1 MVPEATHHC
10 CWAPFF
16 YLYFT
21 ISFSLVWSHSIQ
33 QKPMNVALGL
43 CQFCKLTYAAKL
55 AKSELSLFSQI
66 NGSLFLRQIRCL
78 RKNWGC
84 PAPPAISCLRFPPS
98 TSYSPCCRV
107 GERILRWSI
116 WVQSRNILVFG
127 VQGRWPRARRQLHN
141 AWGNIDVEPIGQIQ
155 LSQDNINHNTHT

>member
-1 MVPEATHHC
+1 MHDIAWYCMVLH
-10 CWAPFF
+10 
-16 YLYFT
+16 YLYLP
-21 ISFSLVWSHSIQ
+21 LVWFDHIQ
-33 QKPMNVALGL
+33 FNRNLWMWLWVCANSAKQ
-43 CQFCKLTYAAKL
+43 TYSAKL
-55 AKSELSLFSQI
+55 AKPELALFSQI
-66 NGSLFLRQIRCL
+66 DGSLFLKQTLCL
-78 RKNWGC
+78 RTNWGC
-84 PAPPAISCLRFPPS
+84 PAPPAISCLRFRPS

-155 LSQDNINHNTHT
+155 LSRDNINHNTYT